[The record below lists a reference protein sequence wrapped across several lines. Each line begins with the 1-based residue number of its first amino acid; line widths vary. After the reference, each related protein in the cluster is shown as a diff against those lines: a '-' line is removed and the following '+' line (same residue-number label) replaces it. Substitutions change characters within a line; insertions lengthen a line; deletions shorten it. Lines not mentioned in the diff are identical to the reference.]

1 MPLTP
6 EDIRTKEFRN
16 SIRGYNEHEVDAF
29 LDEVEAEL
37 TRLLR
42 DNSELRER
50 ATTAAA
56 SALAAPLTA
65 VPAPMGETEEMLR
78 RTLLIAQRTADET
91 VAQAK
96 AEADRIVAE
105 AQAHT
110 QQLVNH
116 AQQQASTHVADLDN
130 RRKALEVH
138 IEGLRAFERE
148 YRTRLKAYL
157 EAQLRDL
164 DGRAGATAAV
174 APVEA
179 LPAAAQP
186 PAPYLSATQPIAT
199 QPVATQPIVTPP
211 TPVQS
216 TAPPAPPAPP
226 AITQAPAPVMSAP
239 PAIPIVEEETFAPT
253 GAPMT
258 DIPGGFVR
266 RRHAA
271 PEQDDVP
278 PAE

>member
-6 EDIRTKEFRN
+6 EDVRTKEFRN
-16 SIRGYNEHEVDAF
+16 TFRGYNEPEVDAF

-42 DNSELRER
+42 ENSELKDRI
-50 ATTAAA
+50 ATASTAAI
-56 SALAAPLTA
+56 SVPAA
-65 VPAPMGETEEMLR
+65 APMGETEEMLR

-96 AEADRIVAE
+96 ADADRIVAD

-110 QQLVNH
+110 QQLVSQAH
-116 AQQQASTHVADLDN
+116 QQANAHIGDLDA
-130 RRKALEVH
+130 RRRALEQH

-164 DGRAGATAAV
+164 DGRPG
-174 APVEA
+174 P
-179 LPAAAQP
+179 AAQP
-186 PAPYLSATQPIAT
+186 AVPT
-199 QPVATQPIVTPP
+199 VPP
-211 TPVQS
+211 L
-216 TAPPAPPAPP
+216 P
-226 AITQAPAPVMSAP
+226 AIPAAYDEQATPLFSGP
-239 PAIPIVEEETFAPT
+239 PAIPSVEPT
-253 GAPMT
+253 PSSPPPSQTT

-266 RRHAA
+266 RHERHEGDGSSG
-271 PEQDDVP
+271 P
-278 PAE
+278 

>member
-29 LDEVEAEL
+29 LDEVEGEL

-42 DNSELRER
+42 ENSELRER
-50 ATTAAA
+50 VTAA
-56 SALAAPLTA
+56 SQLAQATPA
-65 VPAPMGETEEMLR
+65 PAPMGETEEMLR
-78 RTLLIAQRTADET
+78 RTLLLAQRTADET

-96 AEADRIVAE
+96 SDADRIVAD

-110 QQLVNH
+110 QQLIGH
-116 AQQQASTHVADLDN
+116 AQQQANAHIADLDA
-130 RRKALEVH
+130 RRKTLEQH

-164 DGRAGATAAV
+164 DGRGGAVPPAAS
-174 APVEA
+174 P
-179 LPAAAQP
+179 PAAAAPPP
-186 PAPYLSATQPIAT
+186 PAA
-199 QPVATQPIVTPP
+199 P
-211 TPVQS
+211 TA
-216 TAPPAPPAPP
+216 APPPAAPA
-226 AITQAPAPVMSAP
+226 APAPAAATPAPQPMVAAPAYIPAVEPSPSAP
-239 PAIPIVEEETFAPT
+239 AAQ
-253 GAPMT
+253 PMT

-266 RRHAA
+266 RSEPPAS
-271 PEQDDVP
+271 DVP
-278 PAE
+278 RVE

>member
-29 LDEVEAEL
+29 LDEVEGEL

-50 ATTAAA
+50 VTAAA
-56 SALAAPLTA
+56 AASQLAQATPA
-65 VPAPMGETEEMLR
+65 PAPMGETEEMLR
-78 RTLLIAQRTADET
+78 RTLLLAQRTADET

-96 AEADRIVAE
+96 SDADRIVAD

-110 QQLVNH
+110 QQLIGH
-116 AQQQASTHVADLDN
+116 AQQQANAHIADLDA
-130 RRKALEVH
+130 RRKSLEQH

-164 DGRAGATAAV
+164 DGRGGAVPPAAS
-174 APVEA
+174 P
-179 LPAAAQP
+179 PAAA
-186 PAPYLSATQPIAT
+186 
-199 QPVATQPIVTPP
+199 
-211 TPVQS
+211 
-216 TAPPAPPAPP
+216 APPAPPSAAPP
-226 AITQAPAPVMSAP
+226 SVAPPSAAPAANPAPQPMVSAP
-239 PAIPIVEEETFAPT
+239 AYIPSVEPSPSAPT
-253 GAPMT
+253 AQPMT

-266 RRHAA
+266 R
-271 PEQDDVP
+271 PEP
-278 PAE
+278 PAGDAPKVE

>member
-42 DNSELRER
+42 ENSELRDR
-50 ATTAAA
+50 ATSAAA
-56 SALAAPLTA
+56 AAVA
-65 VPAPMGETEEMLR
+65 VPAAGATATGETEEMLR
-78 RTLLIAQRTADET
+78 RTLLLAQRTADET

-96 AEADRIVAE
+96 ADADRIVAE

-110 QQLVNH
+110 QQLVAH
-116 AQQQASTHVADLDN
+116 AQQQASTHIADLDN
-130 RRKALEVH
+130 RRKTLEQH

-164 DGRAGATAAV
+164 DGRAGAAAAV
-174 APVEA
+174 A
-179 LPAAAQP
+179 
-186 PAPYLSATQPIAT
+186 
-199 QPVATQPIVTPP
+199 
-211 TPVQS
+211 
-216 TAPPAPPAPP
+216 APP
-226 AITQAPAPVMSAP
+226 AIAPAPAGLAPGGQPAATPPVSPPPAATQPAASQPAASQPVFSAP
-239 PAIPIVEEETFAPT
+239 PAIPTVETEPSAPS

-266 RRHAA
+266 RHAQ
-271 PEQDDVP
+271 PQQDDVP